1 MVGSTALTYV
11 SARETE
17 ARLLGLRRN
26 GLASATAGERT
37 MLAVSTMALSME
49 HAVSAAVLI
58 MHGVATAADLVTAEP
73 TFWE

>member
-26 GLASATAGERT
+26 TLASATAGERT
-37 MLAVSTMALSME
+37 VLAVSTMALPMG
-49 HAVSAAVLI
+49 HAMSAAVLI
-58 MHGVATAADLVTAEP
+58 VHGGATAADLVTAEP